1 MKKIVVIMMLITS
14 MVIFA
19 GCGKDNKTS
28 SLQGEQQTSQ
38 NVELDMM
45 LAQFRLEKKIRQLE
59 TGIVN
64 VSPEDFT
71 RFPGQSQNIPK
82 LSLSY
87 DDFRA
92 RSEAWFNYV
101 INKYKG
107 FEPVINRQCVD
118 PRMNA
123 IYDDADKG
131 VANGYQN
138 EDIYI
143 VEYETEEEDVYS
155 YLILV
160 REKDNTWKVIYE
172 GQNYK

>member
-1 MKKIVVIMMLITS
+1 MKKIMVLMLVIIS

-19 GCGKDNKTS
+19 GFGECNETS
-28 SLQGEQQTSQ
+28 SSQQEQ
-38 NVELDMM
+38 LDMM
-45 LAQFRLEKKIRQLE
+45 LAQFRLEKKMRELE
-59 TGIVN
+59 RGVVS

-82 LSLSY
+82 FSSY
-87 DDFRA
+87 DSRA
-92 RSEAWFNYV
+92 MSKAWIDYV
-101 INKYKG
+101 ENKYNG
-107 FEPVINRQCVD
+107 FKTHYFSRQCVD

-131 VANGYQN
+131 VAKGYQN

-143 VEYETEEEDVYS
+143 VEYETVEEDVYS

-160 REKDNTWKVIYE
+160 REKDNSWKVIHE
-172 GQNYK
+172 GLSYK

>member
-1 MKKIVVIMMLITS
+1 MKKIIVFMMVILS
-14 MVIFA
+14 MVIFS
-19 GCGKDNKTS
+19 GCGKDNETS
-28 SLQGEQQTSQ
+28 NTQRERQTSQ

-45 LAQFRLEKKIRQLE
+45 LAQFRLEKKTRQLE

-71 RFPGQSQNIPK
+71 RFPGQSHNIPE

-87 DDFRA
+87 GGFRA
-92 RSEAWFNYV
+92 RSEAWLNYV
-101 INKYKG
+101 KNKYNG
-107 FEPVINRQCVD
+107 FEPVINRQCLD

-143 VEYETEEEDVYS
+143 VEYETAEEDVYS

-160 REKDNTWKVIYE
+160 RENDNTWNVIYE
-172 GQNYK
+172 GLSYN